1 MAEIEGVVMCCM
13 IAPAAADVP
22 ARCIVVSTRCHPPTA
37 SVRHPRDAG
46 WVILGRMKHA
56 LLALALSGCVTTAGI
71 VKKQDVALPL
81 LIGAVVAD
89 MVVISAAASQIQ
101 DYSYG
106 ASLATGLAIT
116 AVDVAVGCLIG
127 ACSSLKL

>member
-1 MAEIEGVVMCCM
+1 
-13 IAPAAADVP
+13 
-22 ARCIVVSTRCHPPTA
+22 
-37 SVRHPRDAG
+37 
-46 WVILGRMKHA
+46 MKHA

-89 MVVISAAASQIQ
+89 MIVISAAASQIQ

-116 AVDVAVGCLIG
+116 AVDVAIGCLMG

>member
-1 MAEIEGVVMCCM
+1 M
-13 IAPAAADVP
+13 
-22 ARCIVVSTRCHPPTA
+22 
-37 SVRHPRDAG
+37 
-46 WVILGRMKHA
+46 ILGSMKHA

-71 VKKQDVALPL
+71 VKKQDVKLPL

-89 MVVISAAASQIQ
+89 AILISAAASQVQ
-101 DYSYG
+101 DYSLG

-127 ACSSLKL
+127 ACSSLRL